1 MGRSMSPEA
10 RARMA
15 AAKTGRV
22 HSASHNEAIRAGIVR
37 ANAEGRGPHASF
49 WAELTE
55 AQTARYRDLMRR
67 VRSRAKVLRMI
78 GREDLIR

>member
-15 AAKTGRV
+15 EAKRGRA

-55 AQTARYRDLMRR
+55 AQVARYRDLMRR